1 MKSINNKRYLS
12 ETHPNLVTEWD
23 YSKNN
28 ELIFTIL

>member
-23 YSKNN
+23 YNKNN
-28 ELIFTIL
+28 ALGI